1 MRGRGILPVLRL
13 AALAAC
19 GAVSAQDLENAD
31 VQHWA
36 LAPFLGTG
44 AYQFDSEQ
52 TIYVFEFTPRWTW
65 REGTPWDASPR
76 RPTLEVLV
84 PATLGLRSFD
94 LDDLPSTLDP
104 DNVGTLSV
112 VPGIYATLEMNPRW
126 TLLGI
131 ANLGLGARLDG
142 EEAALIHRLGLR
154 SRYSLGDDETRWNFI
169 AAIDR
174 FGYNTDHDSSGQLM
188 PLSLAVEVEIAVNA
202 WAARA
207 GPTHLVVHLAGSHYL
222 DELSFDA
229 IGEAGTAIS
238 NDLELGVAVKPAEPF
253 RLWKLSWERVGIAYR
268 RGEGQG
274 QGQGQD
280 EDGDRDSTFE
290 GIRLYFRSLFE
301 Q

>member
-1 MRGRGILPVLRL
+1 MRCRRATTLWLAGV

-19 GAVSAQDLENAD
+19 GTAEAQDLESAE

-52 TIYVFEFTPRWTW
+52 TIYVFEYTPRWTW
-65 REGTPWDASPR
+65 WEGTAWDVSPR
-76 RPTLEVLV
+76 RPKLEFLV

-94 LDDLPSTLDP
+94 LADLPSTLDP

-112 VPGIYATLEMNPRW
+112 VPGVYATLEMNSRW
-126 TLLGI
+126 TLLGT
-131 ANLGLGARLDG
+131 ANLGAGARLDG
-142 EEAALIHRLGLR
+142 EETALIHRLGLR
-154 SRYSLGDDETRWNFI
+154 SRYSLGDDETRWNLI
-169 AAIDR
+169 AAIDH

-188 PLSLAVEVEIAVNA
+188 PLSLAVELEIAVNA
-202 WAARA
+202 WATKA
-207 GPTHLVVHLAGSHYL
+207 GATHLVVHLAGSHYL

-229 IGEAGTAIS
+229 IGAASTAIS

-253 RLWKLSWERVGIAYR
+253 RLWKLSWERIGIAYR
-268 RGEGQG
+268 RGEGEG
-274 QGQGQD
+274 ED
-280 EDGDRDSTFE
+280 EEGDRESTFK
-290 GIRLYFRSLFE
+290 GVRLYFSSLFD